1 MDSYY
6 YFVLP
11 EPPYVLLIAG
21 FLASIASGSAFYKT
35 LLHRTREWSE
45 QRSTRS
51 LAELRGSSL
60 FTPFLG
66 IFGGILVFLA
76 SGLEVFGFFPPF
88 TYIISVVLTV
98 ATAGLVWYQLGRVLM
113 QVEKGG
119 FKSLDL
125 DSFG

>member
-1 MDSYY
+1 MESYY
-6 YFVLP
+6 LVLP
-11 EPPYVLLIAG
+11 EPPYVLLAAG
-21 FLASIASGSAFYKT
+21 FLAAIASGSAFYTT
-35 LLHRTREWSE
+35 LVQRVREWAD

-51 LAELRGSSL
+51 LAELRGTSL
-60 FTPFLG
+60 FMPFLG
-66 IFGGILVFLA
+66 ISGGILFFLA

-88 TYIISVVLTV
+88 TYVISLVLTV
-98 ATAGLVWYQLGRVLM
+98 ATAGLVWYQLGRVLA